1 MTCKILRLS
10 SRYLTISSIRAKL
23 FDSMATETSPAQEVS
38 ARAVA
43 AVVGALVADAAAQ
56 GLHWVYDL
64 EKLDAAVGG
73 KDPEFHSPSACPFYT
88 TDTGTNTAY
97 GDQTFV
103 VLESL
108 AECKG
113 LDVNDLKQRFY
124 KYFGPGTAFD
134 TGDQKT
140 RPIKGPWRNGSIKAF
155 LAAMEAKKE
164 NTGSDTDT
172 QADGAAKVAPLVALY
187 VGQPDMLAKVEAAV
201 KVTQNHP
208 VALSAALANA
218 RMLEAFILHGKQ
230 EGVVEALMEEL
241 GKGQSITG
249 QDETVLKQMADVQE
263 QKPLGKPHRE
273 VVNKVFGSS
282 CALPKQFQAALHCV
296 VTHTDYVS
304 AVRATILAGGDN
316 ASRAG
321 FVGACFGALGGLD
334 GIPAEWKDK
343 CARYQTVLNLAQKLT
358 AAQEI

>member
-1 MTCKILRLS
+1 
-10 SRYLTISSIRAKL
+10 
-23 FDSMATETSPAQEVS
+23 MATEMSPAQEVS

-103 VLESL
+103 LLESL
-108 AECKG
+108 AQCKG
-113 LDVNDLKQRFY
+113 LDVSDLQQRFY
-124 KYFGPGTAFD
+124 KFFGPGTAFD

-155 LAAMEAKKE
+155 LASMEAKKE

-187 VGQPDMLAKVEAAV
+187 AGQPDMLAKVEAAV
-201 KVTQNHP
+201 RVTQNHQ

-218 RMLEAFILHGKQ
+218 RILEAFILNGKQ

-241 GKGQSITG
+241 GKQKGPGITG
-249 QDETVLKQMADVQE
+249 QDETVLKQIREVQE

-296 VTHTDYVS
+296 LTHTDYVS

-334 GIPAEWKDK
+334 GIPTEWKEK
-343 CARYQTVLNLAQKLT
+343 CIRYQTVLDLAQKL
-358 AAQEI
+358 AAVRET